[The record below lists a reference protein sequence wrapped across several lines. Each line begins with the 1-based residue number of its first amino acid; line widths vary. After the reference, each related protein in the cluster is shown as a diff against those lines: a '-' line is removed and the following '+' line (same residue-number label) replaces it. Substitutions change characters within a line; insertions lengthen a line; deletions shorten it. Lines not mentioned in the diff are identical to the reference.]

1 MFCPNCG
8 ANNIIGQKFCRS
20 CGLNLEQTAISLL
33 EQIPSSESAGL
44 LKRQR
49 NLEKF
54 GNIAFGG
61 LGLVLL
67 TAVGVVFYFIITR
80 MILSG
85 LNVFFGILLI
95 AFLSFALL
103 SLVYVVFNE
112 ILKEGKQKMNPTRTK
127 EFSEKLDTG
136 KLLEEKPFETVP
148 SVIEDSTELLFA
160 KNKTRKF
167 E

>member
-8 ANNIIGQKFCRS
+8 AKNTTEQKFCRS
-20 CGLNLEQTAISLL
+20 CGLNLEQTAVSLF
-33 EQIPSSESAGL
+33 EQIPSSESAEL
-44 LKRQR
+44 LKRER

-61 LGLVLL
+61 FGLVLL
-67 TAVGVVFYFIITR
+67 TAISAIIYFIITK

-85 LNVFFGILLI
+85 TNVFFGILLI
-95 AFLSFALL
+95 AFLIFAGL
-103 SLVYVVFNE
+103 SLVYVMFNE
-112 ILKEGKQKMNPTRTK
+112 DLKERKQKSNPTRTN
-127 EFSEKLDTG
+127 ELSEKLDTG
-136 KLLEEKPFETVP
+136 KLLEEKSFEPIP
-148 SVIEDSTELLFA
+148 SVTEDSTELFIA